1 MDVEEGFTTSL
12 LGKRILLVELQP
24 HHGLMLD
31 PLTEAMVT
39 SGASVDLLT
48 NHHHKKFASIPKT
61 TNRVRKWK
69 TLRSRIIWFASNR
82 LPRMLAW
89 FIQSK
94 KYDAIVWSSLD
105 RQSLRVAKYITIPQA
120 GIVHEWREEFRTLPD
135 LEPIKTRPDCSI
147 LTIGKHI
154 KGTGIDSYFLPY
166 HVTGFDP
173 STVSRSREMIVIG
186 NYQQY
191 RRDYDLLFSTVSKLN
206 NMEEAPTI
214 SILTNSKS
222 GDVQQG
228 IEKRNSMGLEEQI
241 HFIYSD
247 NLRSEL
253 SYHEACSRATFC
265 LPLLGAGM
273 YESYR
278 TTRVSGT
285 LSKIFNCELIPIIDR
300 KTAESWGID
309 ESIAIIYEEADLED
323 GMNQSNNIS
332 MEQINEMQNK
342 IRKLKNIEF
351 QTSITNLVTCITDIT
366 SQK

>member
-1 MDVEEGFTTSL
+1 MVVEKGFTTSL

-24 HHGLMLD
+24 YHGLMLD
-31 PLTEAMVT
+31 PLTEALVT

-48 NHHHKKFASIPKT
+48 NHHHKKFASIPKN
-61 TNRVRKWK
+61 TNRVTKWK
-69 TLRSRIIWFASNR
+69 TLRSRIIWFTSNR
-82 LPRMLAW
+82 LPRMLARY
-89 FIQSK
+89 IQSK

-105 RQSLRVAKYITIPQA
+105 RQSLRVAKHITIPQA

-135 LEPIKTRPDCSI
+135 LELIKTRSDCSI

-166 HVTGFDP
+166 HISGFNP

-191 RRDYDLLFSTVSKLN
+191 RRDYDLLFSTVSRLN
-206 NMEEAPTI
+206 NIEATPMI

-222 GDVQQG
+222 GDIQQG

-241 HFIYSD
+241 IFIYSD
-247 NLRSEL
+247 NLRSEM
-253 SYHEACSRATFC
+253 SYHEACAKATFC
-265 LPLLGAGM
+265 LPLLDAEI

-300 KTAESWGID
+300 KTAESWGLD
-309 ESIAIIYEEADLED
+309 ESIALIYEKDDLED
-323 GMNQSNNIS
+323 GMKQSNNIS

-342 IRKLKNIEF
+342 IRQLKTIEF
-351 QTSITNLVTCITDIT
+351 QTSITNLATCILDIT
-366 SQK
+366 SQE